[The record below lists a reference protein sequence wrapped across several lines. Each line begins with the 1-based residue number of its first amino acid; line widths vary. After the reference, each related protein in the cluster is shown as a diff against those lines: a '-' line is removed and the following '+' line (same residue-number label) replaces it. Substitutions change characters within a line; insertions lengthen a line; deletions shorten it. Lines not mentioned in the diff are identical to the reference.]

1 LVSELGNGA
10 TLLTNPDAP
19 INLREVVA
27 ARTSTTFALLW
38 DDGAFNGGAAVTVYK
53 VSQAVG
59 NGLFVD
65 LYDVNVKSVT
75 VSGLTIGTVY
85 KYRVQS

>member
-1 LVSELGNGA
+1 
-10 TLLTNPDAP
+10 
-19 INLREVVA
+19 
-27 ARTSTTFALLW
+27 LW

-65 LYDVNVKSVT
+65 LYDVNAKSVT